1 MASMPPSSGIFTS
14 MSTTSGESSAGSL
27 TGCYG
32 KRALPSKEVPMIYQ
46 TIKDENGD
54 DNGGVAHERGQ
65 PWTLHTD

>member
-1 MASMPPSSGIFTS
+1 
-14 MSTTSGESSAGSL
+14 
-27 TGCYG
+27 
-32 KRALPSKEVPMIYQ
+32 MIYQ